1 MVSFARHASSG
12 KDFST
17 RLFLRAK
24 PIITYVRAAV
34 LRPGLA
40 AKSGQTPKNC
50 GEHTASVAGKDGAG
64 AAILNRHTTREL
76 RRMIRLSRLTALAL
90 AILAAGPAF
99 CFSAGDVVRPHTVK
113 KTLPAPIRTN
123 DPVVSFIDQQI
134 RQSWTDNDVVPSPA
148 ADDEE
153 WLRRMHLDL
162 V

>member
-64 AAILNRHTTREL
+64 AAILNPQTSRDQS
-76 RRMIRLSRLTALAL
+76 RMSSLSRLAALGLAL
-90 AILAAGPAF
+90 AATSSTVCLA
-99 CFSAGDVVRPHTVK
+99 SGDVVRSHPAK
-113 KTLPAPIRTN
+113 KALPAPVR
-123 DPVVSFIDQQI
+123 
-134 RQSWTDNDVVPSPA
+134 
-148 ADDEE
+148 
-153 WLRRMHLDL
+153 
-162 V
+162 